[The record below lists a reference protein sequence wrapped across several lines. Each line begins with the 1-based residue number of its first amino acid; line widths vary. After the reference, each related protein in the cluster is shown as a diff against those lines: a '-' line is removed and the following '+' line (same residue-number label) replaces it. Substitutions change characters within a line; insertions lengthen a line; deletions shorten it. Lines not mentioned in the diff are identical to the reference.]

1 MSIHTKALKVACN
14 ALNIEYTSVGSTGIF
29 LGVTP
34 KETAHYFI
42 ANRVPLNNSLVAA
55 IAEDKGHSYELL
67 HAHVQ
72 MPRTL
77 SFLDPNVRELYQP
90 YVKHHT
96 LEEIVSVCEAEF
108 TYPFVV
114 KKNVGSQ
121 GTHVFKCRDKEEAL
135 TAFVQLFDQHS
146 IEYDYV
152 ALAQEHVE
160 IEKEYRVTVLNK
172 SIEIIYQKDN
182 THATFTGNLSPLHWE
197 GAKAVLNTDP
207 ELKAKITAFI
217 TPIYGVLDLMYGG
230 LDIAIDKNGKLWMF
244 EINSH
249 PAYDHL
255 VEDVEL
261 EILVHLYK
269 KILQLLP

>member
-1 MSIHTKALKVACN
+1 MSIHTKALKIACN
-14 ALNIEYTSVGSTGIF
+14 SLHIEYSSVGKTGIF

-34 KETAHYFI
+34 KKTPHYFI

-55 IAEDKGHSYELL
+55 IAGDKGHSYELL
-67 HAHVQ
+67 HPHVQ

-90 YVKHHT
+90 YVKHHSI
-96 LEEIVSVCEAEF
+96 EEIISACEAEF
-108 TYPFVV
+108 MYPFVV
-114 KKNVGSQ
+114 KKNLGSQ
-121 GTHVFKCRDKEEAL
+121 GIYVFKCKDKASARS
-135 TAFVQLFDQHS
+135 AFAQVFDQHS
-146 IEYDYV
+146 IEYDYI
-152 ALAQEHVE
+152 ALAQEYVV

-172 SIEIIYQKDN
+172 KIEIIYQKDN
-182 THATFTGNLSPLHWE
+182 SHATFTGNLSPLHWE

-207 ELKAKITAFI
+207 ELKAKLTTFI
-217 TPIYGVLDLMYGG
+217 APIYDVLDLMYGG
-230 LDIAIDKNGKLWMF
+230 LDIAIDKDGKMWLF

-255 VEDVEL
+255 IQAVDL